1 MSEENN
7 EELLAQKREER
18 TAHLKRLA
26 AAMDDIQAR
35 MLDVFHAALKD
46 DFNEAAFLLEDC
58 KRLFGAASEECT
70 LIAMVEAAIRR
81 AGGSYPAAILVQ
93 SGDPYLLYNNGA

>member
-18 TAHLKRLA
+18 TAHLKRVG
-26 AAMDDIQAR
+26 AAMDDLQAR
-35 MLDVFHAALKD
+35 MLDVFHAVLKD
-46 DFNEAAFLLEDC
+46 DYNEAAFLFEDC
-58 KRLFGAASEECT
+58 KHPLETASEECT

-81 AGGSYPAAILVQ
+81 AGGSY
-93 SGDPYLLYNNGA
+93 